1 MGKNNPFGDEPM
13 EKKKVNPFG
22 EESAADELTEGAER
36 LEQASVKIRGL
47 RRQLGAE
54 GLPPQAERELLDE
67 IGSALDAAARALR
80 SVHRKL
86 N

>member
-1 MGKNNPFGDEPM
+1 MGKNNPFGDEPI
-13 EKKKVNPFG
+13 EKRKVNPFG
-22 EESAADELTEGAER
+22 EESTGDALVDGAER

-80 SVHRKL
+80 SLSQR
-86 N
+86 

>member
-1 MGKNNPFGDEPM
+1 MSRKNPFGDEPSDNT
-13 EKKKVNPFG
+13 KINPFG
-22 EESAADELTEGAER
+22 DEVAGDPLADGADRLESAA
-36 LEQASVKIRGL
+36 VKIRGL

-80 SVHRKL
+80 SLTKK
-86 N
+86 

>member
-1 MGKNNPFGDEPM
+1 MSRKNPFGDEPLD
-13 EKKKVNPFG
+13 KKKINPFG
-22 EESAADELTEGAER
+22 DEVAGDALRDGADK
-36 LEQASVKIRGL
+36 LEQAAVKIRGL

-80 SVHRKL
+80 SLLK
-86 N
+86 

>member
-1 MGKNNPFGDEPM
+1 MSRKNPFGDEPVD
-13 EKKKVNPFG
+13 KKKINPFG
-22 EESAADELTEGAER
+22 EEVAGDPLTDGAEK
-36 LEQASVKIRGL
+36 LEQAAVKVRSL

-80 SVHRKL
+80 SLAK
-86 N
+86 